1 MFTRAILEEVIRLF
15 FSGFT
20 FVVHL
25 ARINMR
31 IALIVVN
38 ALATL
43 TVLVTVLF
51 PLEILRIVLGLPFV
65 LFFPGFTLISALFPK
80 REWLNNMERVVL
92 SFGISIATVTLIG
105 FILNFTPWGLQ
116 LEAVLYSVASFTII
130 TSIIA
135 WIRLR

>member
-1 MFTRAILEEVIRLF
+1 
-15 FSGFT
+15 
-20 FVVHL
+20 
-25 ARINMR
+25 MR

-38 ALATL
+38 ALAVS

-80 REWLNNMERVVL
+80 REWMNNIERVVL

-105 FILNFTPWGLQ
+105 LILNFTPWGLRI
-116 LEAVLYSVASFTII
+116 EAVLYSLASFTII
-130 TSIIA
+130 TSVIA